1 MNENLERQVEL
12 ILEEMRANM
21 IQSAK
26 NKNLDW
32 VKSEKSINGIVDSN
46 FYIYGSQIVIE
57 IMNRLG
63 LSKELANSLFGI
75 AKAKIYNKY
84 NK

>member
-12 ILEEMRANM
+12 ILEEMRVNM

-26 NKNLDW
+26 SKNLDW
-32 VKSEKSINGIVDSN
+32 VKSEKSINGVVMAN
-46 FYIYGSQIVIE
+46 FSIYGSHIINE

-63 LSKELANSLFGI
+63 LSREQADTLFG
-75 AKAKIYNKY
+75 KAKGNLYDKY

>member
-1 MNENLERQVEL
+1 MNENLLRQVEL

-26 NKNLDW
+26 SKNLDW
-32 VKSEKSINGIVDSN
+32 VKSEKTINGVVDAN
-46 FYIYGSQIVIE
+46 FFVYGSHIVNE
-57 IMNRLG
+57 VMNRLG
-63 LSKELANSLFGI
+63 LSSEQAKSLVG
-75 AKAKIYNKY
+75 KAKGNLYDKY

>member
-1 MNENLERQVEL
+1 MNENLLRQVEL

-26 NKNLDW
+26 SKNLDW
-32 VKSEKSINGIVDSN
+32 VKSEKSINGVVEAN
-46 FYIYGSQIVIE
+46 FYVYGSHIAKEV
-57 IMNRLG
+57 MNRLG
-63 LSKELANSLFGI
+63 LSSEQANAQVGQ
-75 AKAKIYNKY
+75 AKGNLYDKY